1 MIEHCQ
7 RILNEIDDSINELTY
22 RQGNSLE
29 TYESA
34 ISLVLKKIKE
44 VKKYVL
50 KTGFKDEDEEILF
63 FKIYKPSIISKLIY
77 YNAIYKIEAKKPLGG
92 KEVIEVYL
100 NNELLELKRF
110 YYRNNEFCKYY
121 RTKSTYLDHK
131 YFVRGGHDIKLS
143 LDTFSFE
150 ADPEFSTSHDYK
162 IAKIIANDRLQAYLE
177 DQVKNNQAETFDR
190 TPLKWTG
197 SKSAATELIYG
208 LYLQG
213 VFNNGNTDIVTIV
226 RFFEQ
231 IFGINLGDFY
241 HTFLEIKS
249 RKINRTKFIDSL
261 HDALIKKMD
270 EQE

>member
-1 MIEHCQ
+1 M
-7 RILNEIDDSINELTY
+7 
-22 RQGNSLE
+22 
-29 TYESA
+29 
-34 ISLVLKKIKE
+34 
-44 VKKYVL
+44 
-50 KTGFKDEDEEILF
+50 
-63 FKIYKPSIISKLIY
+63 
-77 YNAIYKIEAKKPLGG
+77 
-92 KEVIEVYL
+92 
-100 NNELLELKRF
+100 
-110 YYRNNEFCKYY
+110 
-121 RTKSTYLDHK
+121 
-131 YFVRGGHDIKLS
+131 RGGHDIKLS

-177 DQVKNNQAETFDR
+177 DLVKNNQAETFDR

-231 IFGINLGDFY
+231 IFGVNLGDFY

>member
-177 DQVKNNQAETFDR
+177 DLVKNNQAETFDR

-231 IFGINLGDFY
+231 IFGVNLGDFY